1 MAEDTMFSEAV
12 AAARAGE
19 VVRARDLLA
28 RLLRADSTNP
38 DYWLWMSAVVDSERE
53 SVYCLRSVL
62 KMRPNHTLAQLGL
75 GIMGQIS
82 LKKESEIPL
91 RQHRSAPMPHQ
102 AAGRINTLGE
112 WWKVHRN
119 RENAVIALLGFF
131 AVIVVS
137 TIVILQVRSTALQVP
152 LFGGSQTVVSAL
164 STTDTPAPTEAATF
178 RPIPTLEETVNPS
191 NLIPFA
197 TFIGVDFT
205 PTTRYGI
212 TPMSVTDTQ
221 DDPLNDALDAIG
233 EGRYEDALVYLDEV
247 LSVDKMSAQAHY
259 LKGEVYRLQW
269 KMKDSLEQYELA
281 IAIDKDYAPAYFG
294 RALWSKQNNP
304 DNDYDRDLDRA
315 LERDPQYVDAYIERA
330 FFYGYRG
337 RWEEARNDLVTAN
350 QIAPDNAFVLIRLGR
365 AQVRTGQAEL
375 AEQNILRAQGIDPT
389 ILEGYLALGEVYD
402 ALQSYEQAVF
412 PLVTYT
418 TYDPEEILGWLR
430 LGEAYTGTGQYPQAL
445 EACTHAVD
453 LNVNSVQARLCRGK
467 VYRLTAEYKK
477 AVEDLRI
484 ASDRAPN
491 MYSTQFTY
499 GCALLEYGKPGLAIE
514 ILIHARELAV
524 TVEETADAIGWLA
537 LAYEKYSN
545 NAKAETL
552 WEELLALEDVPEYWK
567 NEAYN
572 HLHGLVTPSPGETP
586 TANGGVDGDE
596 NP

>member
-82 LKKESEIPL
+82 LKKESEIPV

-152 LFGGSQTVVSAL
+152 LFGGAQTVVSAF
-164 STTDTPAPTEAATF
+164 TTETAAPTESATF

-212 TPMSVTDTQ
+212 TPMPATDAL
-221 DDPLNDALDAIG
+221 DDALDAID
-233 EGRYEDALVYLDEV
+233 EGRYEDALVYLNQV
-247 LSVDKMSAQAHY
+247 LSVEKMSAQAHY

-269 KMKDSLEQYELA
+269 KMKESLEQYELA
-281 IAIDKDYAPAYFG
+281 IAIDQDYAPAYFG
-294 RALWSKQNNP
+294 RAMWSKQNNP

-330 FFYGYRG
+330 YFYGYRG
-337 RWEEARNDLVTAN
+337 MWEEARNDLVTAN

-365 AQVRTGQAEL
+365 AQVMTGQAEL
-375 AEQNILRAQGIDPT
+375 AEQNVLRAQGIDPT
-389 ILEGYLALGEVYD
+389 ILEGYLALGEVYN
-402 ALQSYEQAVF
+402 ALQSYELAVF

-430 LGEAYTGTGQYPQAL
+430 LGEAYTGTGQYPQAI

-453 LNVNSVQARLCRGK
+453 LNVNSLQARLCRGN
-467 VYRLTAEYKK
+467 VYRLTGEYKK

-491 MYSTQFTY
+491 RYSTQFAY

-537 LAYEKYSN
+537 LAYEQYQNPLK
-545 NAKAETL
+545 AKTL
-552 WEELLALEDVPEYWK
+552 WEDLLDMEDVPEYWK

-572 HLHGLVTPSPGETP
+572 HLNGLVTPSPGETP
-586 TANGGVDGDE
+586 TGTPAETETE

>member
-82 LKKESEIPL
+82 LKKESEIPV

-152 LFGGSQTVVSAL
+152 LFGGAQTVVSAF
-164 STTDTPAPTEAATF
+164 TTETAAPTESATF

-212 TPMSVTDTQ
+212 TPMPATDAL
-221 DDPLNDALDAIG
+221 DDALDAID
-233 EGRYEDALVYLDEV
+233 EGRYEDALVYLNQV
-247 LSVDKMSAQAHY
+247 LSVEKMSAQAHY

-269 KMKDSLEQYELA
+269 KMKESLEQYELA
-281 IAIDKDYAPAYFG
+281 IAIDQDYAPAYFG
-294 RALWSKQNNP
+294 RAMWSKQNNP

-330 FFYGYRG
+330 YFYGYRG
-337 RWEEARNDLVTAN
+337 MWEEARNDLVTAN

-365 AQVRTGQAEL
+365 AQVMTGQAEL
-375 AEQNILRAQGIDPT
+375 AEQNVLRAQGIDPT
-389 ILEGYLALGEVYD
+389 ILEGYLALGEVYN

-430 LGEAYTGTGQYPQAL
+430 LGEAYTGTGQYPQAI

-453 LNVNSVQARLCRGK
+453 LNVNSLQARLCRGN
-467 VYRLTAEYKK
+467 VYRLTGEYKK

-491 MYSTQFTY
+491 RYSTQFAY

-537 LAYEKYSN
+537 LAYEQYQNPLK
-545 NAKAETL
+545 AKTL
-552 WEELLALEDVPEYWK
+552 WEDLLDMEDVPEYWK

-572 HLHGLVTPSPGETP
+572 HLNGLVTPSPGETP
-586 TANGGVDGDE
+586 TGTPAETETE